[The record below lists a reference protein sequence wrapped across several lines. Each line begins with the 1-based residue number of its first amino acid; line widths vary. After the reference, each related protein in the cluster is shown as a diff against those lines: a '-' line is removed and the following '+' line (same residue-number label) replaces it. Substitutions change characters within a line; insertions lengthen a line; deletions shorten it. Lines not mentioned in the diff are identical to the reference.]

1 MASALLASMGLDK
14 ASRTPPSPQ
23 AAAQNREAITRL
35 SRFAK
40 KVEKVRAPQKVV
52 VDIQDKIQMR
62 KLSWQRLSNEVKLF
76 AVNKNKIKEHDHY
89 QCIEFTVD
97 CMPDFSTVSGDL
109 WDAFVIRMDVCYFP
123 TNHYVSITQDGK
135 FNTFTAKVDETKE
148 ISSYILDTAK
158 DFLSQNETHV
168 GVPPN
173 LVFDPPAILKM
184 KAEFIERMSQFALV
198 KD

>member
-1 MASALLASMGLDK
+1 MFD
-14 ASRTPPSPQ
+14 
-23 AAAQNREAITRL
+23 
-35 SRFAK
+35 
-40 KVEKVRAPQKVV
+40 VR
-52 VDIQDKIQMR
+52 
-62 KLSWQRLSNEVKLF
+62 
-76 AVNKNKIKEHDHY
+76 
-89 QCIEFTVD
+89 
-97 CMPDFSTVSGDL
+97 
-109 WDAFVIRMDVCYFP
+109 RMDVCYFP

-184 KAEFIERMSQFALV
+184 RVRV
-198 KD
+198 KLYLTHSPSSMFFCTG